1 MGFDPAQFGIGDE
14 IDDAD
19 EGDMEDDDLD
29 EEPTEDDL
37 LASILDTDL
46 EEEDL
51 GDLLPSLDGDDLDF
65 SDDE

>member
-1 MGFDPAQFGIGDE
+1 
-14 IDDAD
+14 
-19 EGDMEDDDLD
+19 MEDEELD

-51 GDLLPSLDGDDLDF
+51 DVYKRQV
-65 SDDE
+65 

>member
-1 MGFDPAQFGIGDE
+1 
-14 IDDAD
+14 
-19 EGDMEDDDLD
+19 MEDEELD

-51 GDLLPSLDGDDLDF
+51 GDLLLSLDGDDLDF

>member
-1 MGFDPAQFGIGDE
+1 
-14 IDDAD
+14 
-19 EGDMEDDDLD
+19 MEDDDLD

-46 EEEDL
+46 EDEDL
-51 GDLLPSLDGDDLDF
+51 DDLLPPLEEDDLDF

>member
-1 MGFDPAQFGIGDE
+1 
-14 IDDAD
+14 
-19 EGDMEDDDLD
+19 MEDEELD